1 MSINSKLPELPS
13 APSCDAIAEGASLSA
28 AERDNDGDF
37 PEAAFDALRRFGLV
51 SWPPLGGGEARRL
64 LRLLASVGRGDL
76 NVGRIFEGHVN
87 AIFLIRQ
94 FGTVEQNER
103 YAARASLGELFG
115 VWNTDLPEEPLGLI
129 GGRLHGKK
137 TFASGIEGLSHAIVT
152 VSQPLGRLMIVVPVE
167 GLTVDRS
174 WWRPLGMRASGSHI
188 VDFTGL
194 KIEPNW
200 VLGDHGDYIREP
212 WFSAGAIRFVAVHV
226 GGMHALLDAAVAH
239 LARTDRLADPYQ
251 RQRLGRMG
259 TAVEGGYAWLDR
271 AGTLWREAVDQGP
284 GGEAETRVMTFA
296 NAARGA
302 VESLAL
308 RVLEE
313 AERGVGVAGM
323 IAPHPVERLVRNL
336 RTYLRQPNPDGAL
349 TAVGQAIADG
359 IWRPGYPSREG
370 PYRVV

>member
-1 MSINSKLPELPS
+1 MSVNSKLLEISS
-13 APSCDAIAEGASLSA
+13 ASACETIATAAGLSA
-28 AERDNDGDF
+28 AERDQDGAF
-37 PEAAFDALRRFGLV
+37 PEAAFSALRRYGLV
-51 SWPPLGGGEARRL
+51 SWPPLGDGEASRL
-64 LRLLASVGRGDL
+64 FHLLASIGRGDL

-87 AIFLIRQ
+87 ALFLIRQ

-103 YAARASLGELFG
+103 YAMRASIGELFG
-115 VWNTDLPEEPLGLI
+115 VWNTDLPGEPLELAGE
-129 GGRLHGKK
+129 RLHGKK
-137 TFASGIEGLSHAIVT
+137 TFASGIDGLSHAIVT
-152 VSQPLGRLMIVVPVE
+152 VSQPLGRLMIVVPVD
-167 GLTVDRS
+167 GLAVDRT

-200 VLGDHGDYIREP
+200 VLGQHGDYIREP

-226 GGMHALLDAAVAH
+226 GGMHALLDATVAH
-239 LARTDRLADPYQ
+239 LTRTNRLLDPYQ

-271 AGTLWREAVDQGP
+271 ASTLWGEAVEGAS
-284 GGEAETRVMTFA
+284 GAAEARVMTFA

-302 VESLAL
+302 VETLAL

-313 AERGVGVAGM
+313 AEQSVGAAGM
-323 IAPHPVERLVRNL
+323 IAPHPLERLVRNL

-359 IWRPGYPSREG
+359 VWRPGYPSGEG
-370 PYRVV
+370 PCRVV